1 MSWCEAANATNATSA
16 SEVWNMSDNR
26 SLYLSGSLGPFLR
39 RSPEKV
45 RMPEGVATPY
55 RRRPEGERK
64 LSVSVKKTQEAAQR
78 ATKAPVRMRFRRRG
92 EDGEGED
99 GGGREENVEA
109 RRAAEDEVE
118 EHDEARAVVLLVIVF
133 VLAWWIVGGGVLA
146 GLLD

>member
-16 SEVWNMSDNR
+16 SEVWNMSDHR

-39 RSPEKV
+39 RSPENV

-78 ATKAPVRMRFRRRG
+78 ATKAPTGALAVVGEDRG

-99 GGGREENVEA
+99 GGGREEHVEA
-109 RRAAEDEVE
+109 RRAAED
-118 EHDEARAVVLLVIVF
+118 
-133 VLAWWIVGGGVLA
+133 
-146 GLLD
+146 